1 MSSVPTV
8 DPVNRSVHTLL
19 ANQRLQHRRQIY
31 VSMFIRLAVLRTYLA
46 LGRAENVLA
55 NHYIAAEAQS
65 VRDLRQTAV

>member
-31 VSMFIRLAVLRTYLA
+31 VSTFIRLAVLRTYLD
-46 LGRAENVLA
+46 RAENVLA

-65 VRDLRQTAV
+65 ARDLRQTAV